1 MIDLNDDNASVY
13 VDNPTMRGD
22 FLPNRVVPTTHKRRR
37 FAQFIGLQSL
47 DTAKQ
52 GVNHI

>member
-22 FLPNRVVPTTHKRRR
+22 FLPNRVAQLRINAALRAVYR
-37 FAQFIGLQSL
+37 FAILGHRQTGR
-47 DTAKQ
+47 
-52 GVNHI
+52 